1 MIALDEPLSVVNR
14 TGFQQVINACEPR
27 YQLPSDMYMWQ
38 TAVPELYE
46 SVKEKVSVAVGHAQV
61 VSLTTD
67 AWTTMLSLE
76 SLMSLMVHWIDD
88 QWERRSAIL
97 QTRHLPG
104 SHTTDNVCGKLR
116 EMLSKWKLE
125 NEVHVV
131 LRDNAR
137 NNVERPR
144 WCRRTLCWLP
154 GPYTT
159 NVC

>member
-1 MIALDEPLSVVNR
+1 
-14 TGFQQVINACEPR
+14 
-27 YQLPSDMYMWQ
+27 
-38 TAVPELYE
+38 
-46 SVKEKVSVAVGHAQV
+46 
-61 VSLTTD
+61 
-67 AWTTMLSLE
+67 MLSLE

-137 NNVERPR
+137 NNVERLR
-144 WCRRTLCWLP
+144 
-154 GPYTT
+154 
-159 NVC
+159 